1 MTPMPA
7 HTHTEQRH
15 EGGLPVA
22 DRKEVRLA
30 GAQSHSMIEAG
41 LILQEAAAIYDDLNA
56 HHVQSYGPEARGHSA
71 RSEVIVSEGDID
83 YPKATQLD
91 AVVFTTQE
99 AFERYSNDLKSD
111 AIVVVDD
118 DIHLVD
124 PPSDRVYRLPLIRT
138 GESFSGRSNLVYVV
152 ALGALVEMSGVVTK
166 MAIESAVKDHVPR
179 GSEDVH
185 LEALRAGYDL
195 GAKARLETF

>member
-1 MTPMPA
+1 
-7 HTHTEQRH
+7 
-15 EGGLPVA
+15 
-22 DRKEVRLA
+22 
-30 GAQSHSMIEAG
+30 MIEAG

-99 AFERYSNDLKSD
+99 AFERYANDLKPK
-111 AIVVVDD
+111 AIVIIDEDVHVVE
-118 DIHLVD
+118 
-124 PPSDRVYRLPLIRT
+124 PPSERVYRLPLIRT
-138 GESFSGRSNLVYVV
+138 GESFSSRPSLVHVV

-179 GSEDVH
+179 GSEEVH
-185 LEALRAGYDL
+185 LAALRAGYDL
-195 GAKARLETF
+195 GSQARPESF